1 MGKPAETRQI
11 IIEKSAI
18 LFNKKGYVGT
28 TLQDLTSATQ
38 LTKGS
43 IYGNFDNKN
52 EVALE
57 AFKYNFQQLGN
68 RISAYVGK
76 EKGAVNQLFA
86 LTRFYRQDFDLMT
99 YLGGCPLMNAAT
111 DSDDTNETLRR
122 EVAKAFESVIGIIT
136 GIIDRG
142 QQEKVISGAAMAST
156 YGALFFALLEGGIL
170 LSKTTGKKQYLY
182 EACDR
187 IDKIIQE
194 ELKP

>member
-1 MGKPAETRQI
+1 MGNPTVTRQI
-11 IIEKSAI
+11 IIEKSAMI
-18 LFNKKGYVGT
+18 FNKKGYAGT
-28 TLQDLTSATQ
+28 TLQDLTKATR

-57 AFKYNFQQLGN
+57 AFRYNFAQLGA
-68 RISAYVGK
+68 RITAYVGK
-76 EKGAVNQLFA
+76 ETGAISQLYA

-111 DSDDTNETLRR
+111 DSDDTNEELRR
-122 EVAKAFESVIGIIT
+122 EVARAFESVIGIVG
-136 GIIDRG
+136 GIIERG
-142 QQEKVISGAAMAST
+142 QQENQVSNQVVAST
-156 YGALFFALLEGGIL
+156 YGALFFSLLEGGIL

-187 IDKIIQE
+187 IDKIIQD